1 MAVNLIGPQTRE
13 VVFDHFVADAVLT
26 KLPTGVTGPRL
37 RQIKDEFISSDNYGL
52 ELQRHGLAERTVY
65 KLRKQDEFA
74 YNHLRGNFW
83 TMVAEALT
91 KQGVTK

>member
-1 MAVNLIGPQTRE
+1 MSGVKVSSQTRE

-37 RQIKDEFISSDNYGL
+37 RQIKDELINSEEYGN
-52 ELQRHGLAERTVY
+52 ELARHGLTERTVY
-65 KLRKQDEFA
+65 KLRNQDEFA

-83 TMVAEALT
+83 TMVAAMLLDQVR
-91 KQGVTK
+91 K